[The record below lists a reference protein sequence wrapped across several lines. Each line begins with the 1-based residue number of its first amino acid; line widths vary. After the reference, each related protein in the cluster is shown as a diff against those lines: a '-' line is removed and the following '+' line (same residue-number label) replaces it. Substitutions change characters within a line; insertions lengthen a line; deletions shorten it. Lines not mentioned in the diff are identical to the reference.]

1 MPITTVTTEVTGT
14 STTSPDEAINQAVA
28 RATSALKMVERVE
41 VKEVEAMQENG
52 NVAGYRVTV
61 EVAYGGDA
69 KVSPEH
75 EDSTRRGAP
84 EYGSPSEFLRSHVL
98 LKDVSEDQLEA
109 LARCLVITPAK
120 RGSGRHDVS
129 VDHDRYLAGD

>member
-1 MPITTVTTEVTGT
+1 VPKTTVTTEVIGA

-28 RATSALKMVERVE
+28 RATSALEMVERVE
-41 VKEVEAMQENG
+41 VKQVEALLENG

-69 KVSPEH
+69 HVSPKH
-75 EDSTRRGAP
+75 EDRPRRGTP
-84 EYGSPSEFLRSHVL
+84 EYGSPSELLRSHIL

-120 RGSGRHDVS
+120 RGSGRHDIS